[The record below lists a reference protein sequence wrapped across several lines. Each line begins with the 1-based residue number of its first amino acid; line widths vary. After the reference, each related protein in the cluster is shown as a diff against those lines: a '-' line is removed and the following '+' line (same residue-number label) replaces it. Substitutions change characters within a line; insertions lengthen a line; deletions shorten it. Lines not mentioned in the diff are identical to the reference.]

1 MQRRRQALT
10 QRTKRF
16 SGYPARR
23 GRTASRTGSKR
34 ELLERVNAA
43 LPFMDGDMQE
53 LAVRALQKIDA
64 LTEAEFA
71 GLAVKAHAGCPV
83 IQGLI

>member
-1 MQRRRQALT
+1 MKTRLF
-10 QRTKRF
+10 RF
-16 SGYPARR
+16 VPYN
-23 GRTASRTGSKR
+23 TGSKR
-34 ELLERVNAA
+34 ELFERVNAA

-71 GLAVKAHAGCPV
+71 GLAVFAADDE
-83 IQGLI
+83 

>member
-1 MQRRRQALT
+1 MIRLT
-10 QRTKRF
+10 VEKENLL
-16 SGYPARR
+16 SVYN
-23 GRTASRTGSKR
+23 TGSKR

-43 LPFMDGDMQE
+43 LPFMDGDMQA

-71 GLAVKAHAGCPV
+71 GLAIFAADDE
-83 IQGLI
+83 